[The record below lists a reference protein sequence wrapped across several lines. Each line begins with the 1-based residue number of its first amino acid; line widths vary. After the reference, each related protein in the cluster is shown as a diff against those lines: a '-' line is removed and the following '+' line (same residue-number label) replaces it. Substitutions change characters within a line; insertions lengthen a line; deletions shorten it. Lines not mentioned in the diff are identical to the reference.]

1 MNIDNLKAWLHQ
13 VEKYAFGDA
22 IRVII
27 RNKIDLYEH
36 GGVSTEEVQSLA
48 DDLNIQFFEVSAKT
62 GEGVDRA
69 FNGFIFQYLKER
81 NLVPEMEG
89 VAIKKAIRG

>member
-1 MNIDNLKAWLHQ
+1 MYDNESEMNIDNLKAWLHQ

-36 GGVSTEEVQSLA
+36 GGVSTEEVQVLSF
-48 DDLNIQFFEVSAKT
+48 ISFFSFLFLFSHKKR
-62 GEGVDRA
+62 RA
-69 FNGFIFQYLKER
+69 WQTI
-81 NLVPEMEG
+81 
-89 VAIKKAIRG
+89 